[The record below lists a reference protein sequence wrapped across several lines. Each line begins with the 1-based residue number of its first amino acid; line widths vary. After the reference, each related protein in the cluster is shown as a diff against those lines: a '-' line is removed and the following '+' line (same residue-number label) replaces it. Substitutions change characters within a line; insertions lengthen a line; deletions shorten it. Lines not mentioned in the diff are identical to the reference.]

1 MSHPPP
7 ITNRNARG
15 IKGKGTHRNI
25 DWKAFFKKP
34 IVLVFLFS
42 LAVHVLLL
50 IGLGGVTLF
59 QGRTVALPFVT
70 ESEPA
75 DLPVPP
81 PPPPDE
87 EMVQEERTADP
98 NMPDDTPAAEDSAPP
113 LEMMSVPG
121 GASWAPAVP
130 KDIKMSVTGTLGG
143 SGAGSG
149 SGTGSGKG
157 MGRAAGVKLF
167 GVEVKAK
174 KLGVI
179 VSINKSVQNS
189 GVLAS
194 IFSEIFK
201 LFPDADVIL
210 TNGGGMMDWDVA
222 LNEFNSEVE
231 EAKKREKETGKRV
244 VMAHL
249 KLDLPK
255 ILKFS
260 SGEAMDWTP
269 IKGFNLDKDYP
280 GLKAGDPELYSKL
293 LKRNSTWFLSG
304 YAAANAT
311 YKAFDELIKKKVEA
325 IYWYNGFTFPVE
337 GREAERLAATI
348 LDNQIEIIVDDQM
361 GGFKKGKEWIEKV
374 KARTAAR
381 GAGS

>member
-25 DWKAFFKKP
+25 KKP

-130 KDIKMSVTGTLGG
+130 KDIKMSV
-143 SGAGSG
+143 
-149 SGTGSGKG
+149 
-157 MGRAAGVKLF
+157 
-167 GVEVKAK
+167 
-174 KLGVI
+174 
-179 VSINKSVQNS
+179 
-189 GVLAS
+189 
-194 IFSEIFK
+194 
-201 LFPDADVIL
+201 
-210 TNGGGMMDWDVA
+210 
-222 LNEFNSEVE
+222 
-231 EAKKREKETGKRV
+231 
-244 VMAHL
+244 
-249 KLDLPK
+249 
-255 ILKFS
+255 
-260 SGEAMDWTP
+260 
-269 IKGFNLDKDYP
+269 
-280 GLKAGDPELYSKL
+280 
-293 LKRNSTWFLSG
+293 
-304 YAAANAT
+304 
-311 YKAFDELIKKKVEA
+311 
-325 IYWYNGFTFPVE
+325 
-337 GREAERLAATI
+337 
-348 LDNQIEIIVDDQM
+348 
-361 GGFKKGKEWIEKV
+361 
-374 KARTAAR
+374 
-381 GAGS
+381 